1 MAEQRLVAAGIP
13 RDAARRAVREA
24 LGDEE
29 TKRCRLLAE
38 QRAGA
43 VPDNLG
49 EREKA
54 RLSRFLLGRGF
65 SGRAV
70 SAALGVYVDDAE
82 DR

>member
-1 MAEQRLVAAGIP
+1 MAWLKDLRYLDDAAFARDRAAGLGDDEVA
-13 RDAARRAVREA
+13 RCRTLAERRARGSPAA
-24 LGDEE
+24 LDDRG
-29 TKRCRLLAE
+29 KS
-38 QRAGA
+38 
-43 VPDNLG
+43 
-49 EREKA
+49 